1 MDKFVFKKKYGQ
13 NFLQNDKI
21 LDDIVSSFCCDKDI
35 KILEIGPGAGAL
47 TKKLIKL
54 GNSVTAFEIDID
66 LKIELDKINC
76 DNLRVIYNDFL
87 DIKLLD
93 YFNKNDRI
101 SVVAN
106 IPYYITTPII
116 TKFIDENIIPKEM
129 VLMVQKEVAER
140 LSSKPKNKEYG
151 AISVIL
157 SYYFD
162 ILYLFT
168 VNRNC
173 FYPVPNVES
182 AVIKLKKRESLLPL
196 TNFDKYKNLVYD
208 AFKQKRKT
216 LRNNLKKYDLEKIE
230 SILLK
235 HNLSLNSRAEEVD
248 YEVFVDICN
257 NI

>member
-1 MDKFVFKKKYGQ
+1 MSLLDTSLKKYLDNILSEKLKVIYGDFLNVSLSDYFKKDQ
-13 NFLQNDKI
+13 
-21 LDDIVSSFCCDKDI
+21 DIY
-35 KILEIGPGAGAL
+35 
-47 TKKLIKL
+47 
-54 GNSVTAFEIDID
+54 
-66 LKIELDKINC
+66 
-76 DNLRVIYNDFL
+76 VI
-87 DIKLLD
+87 
-93 YFNKNDRI
+93 
-101 SVVAN
+101 AN

>member
-1 MDKFVFKKKYGQ
+1 MENHNFKKKFGQ
-13 NFLQNDKI
+13 NFLRDNNILDKI
-21 LDDIVSSFCCDKDI
+21 ANSFDIENGTIIEV
-35 KILEIGPGAGAL
+35 GPGDGAL
-47 TKKLIKL
+47 TKRLIKKEC
-54 GNSVTAFEIDID
+54 NVFAFEIDTS
-66 LKIELDKINC
+66 LKKYLDNILSEK
-76 DNLRVIYNDFL
+76 LKVIYGDFL
-87 DIKLLD
+87 NVSLSD
-93 YFNKNDRI
+93 YFKKDQNI
-101 SVVAN
+101 YVVAN

-173 FYPVPNVES
+173 FYPIPNVES

-196 TNFDKYKNLVYD
+196 NSFDNYKNLVYD

-235 HNLSLNSRAEEVD
+235 YNLSLNSRAEEVD

>member
-1 MDKFVFKKKYGQ
+1 MENHNFKKKFGQ
-13 NFLQNDKI
+13 NFLRDNNILDKI
-21 LDDIVSSFCCDKDI
+21 ANSFDIENGTIIEV
-35 KILEIGPGAGAL
+35 GPGDGAL
-47 TKKLIKL
+47 TKRLIKKDC
-54 GNSVTAFEIDID
+54 NIFAFEIDTS
-66 LKIELDKINC
+66 LKKYLDNILSEK
-76 DNLRVIYNDFL
+76 LKVIYGDFL
-87 DIKLLD
+87 NVSLSD
-93 YFNKNDRI
+93 YFKKDQDI
-101 SVVAN
+101 YVVAN

-116 TKFIDENIIPKEM
+116 TKFIDEKIIPKEM

-235 HNLSLNSRAEEVD
+235 YNLSLNSRAEEVD